1 VFHSYELIVGVAAVA
16 VTLAMRAFTVNR
28 LIRSKLRLSLLA
40 FGAYVALAA
49 GIMAYTAAY
58 GAAPDRA
65 LAARL
70 ETLQSIGELLLALGA
85 ITLLVVTAINPWRA
99 DRTPEHFPNIVQDAI
114 IIGVFLIV
122 ATGVMEEKFLTTS
135 AVGAV
140 VIGFALQDTLGN
152 TFAGLVIQVEKP
164 FRVGHWIKVGP
175 HEGRVVAITWRATR
189 LQTKNGDAVVLP
201 NNIVSKEAIA
211 NYSEPAAPT
220 RLAIEVGAS
229 YDRPPNEVK
238 AIIAQALAD
247 ASLVLKT
254 PAPEV
259 VVADFA
265 ASAITYRIKFW
276 IGDYGVDDP
285 ARDQVRTCI
294 YYAFRRH
301 GVEIPYPT
309 QVQVR
314 RTEGASAIT
323 SQDERIEYLGA
334 VDLFAPLSREER
346 AELAT
351 LSRERLYGAGQTV
364 VREGQAG
371 DSMFIV
377 GRGSVRVAVGETAT
391 EVATIPAGGYFGEM
405 SLLTGEPRTATVS
418 AITDCLL
425 LEIGAEDFRR
435 IALAHP
441 PVVQEVTSVVAERR
455 SGLARSREGVTRTS
469 VAEEAPRSFL
479 LRVRQF
485 LRI

>member
-1 VFHSYELIVGVAAVA
+1 
-16 VTLAMRAFTVNR
+16 
-28 LIRSKLRLSLLA
+28 
-40 FGAYVALAA
+40 
-49 GIMAYTAAY
+49 
-58 GAAPDRA
+58 
-65 LAARL
+65 
-70 ETLQSIGELLLALGA
+70 
-85 ITLLVVTAINPWRA
+85 
-99 DRTPEHFPNIVQDAI
+99 
-114 IIGVFLIV
+114 
-122 ATGVMEEKFLTTS
+122 
-135 AVGAV
+135 
-140 VIGFALQDTLGN
+140 
-152 TFAGLVIQVEKP
+152 
-164 FRVGHWIKVGP
+164 
-175 HEGRVVAITWRATR
+175 
-189 LQTKNGDAVVLP
+189 
-201 NNIVSKEAIA
+201 VSKEAIA

-371 DSMFIV
+371 DSMFVV